1 MSAAAARPAATG
13 FVDLHCH
20 STASDGTYTPTQVV
34 DLAKRNGLTAIALTD
49 HDTVAGC
56 AEAAA
61 RAEDIGIDFLP
72 GIEISAAYPHPG
84 TLHLLG
90 YGIDPAS
97 PGLASLSADLIA
109 GRDNRNPKIIARLQD
124 LGRDITMAEVEAEA
138 KGGVVG
144 RPHIAAVLLK
154 KGYVNTIKQAFDV
167 YLAPGGSAFFDKE
180 RLRPSEA
187 IARIRQSGGV
197 AVLAHPG
204 QLRTT
209 NPAELD
215 RVVKNLVDVGLS
227 GIETLHSDH
236 SDAQVAAFEALAAKY
251 DLLRTGGSDF
261 HGGNKP
267 TISLGMAGKRR
278 VPRAYYD
285 ELLAVRVTPMNTDG
299 RG

>member
-1 MSAAAARPAATG
+1 MSVAADSIADAG

-20 STASDGTYTPTQVV
+20 STASDGTFTPTQVI
-34 DLAKRNGLTAIALTD
+34 DLARRNGLTAIALTD

-56 AEAAA
+56 EEAGRRAAEV
-61 RAEDIGIDFLP
+61 GIDFLP
-72 GIEISAAYPHPG
+72 GIEISAAFPHPG

-90 YGIDPAS
+90 YGIDRRSPA
-97 PGLASLSADLIA
+97 LASLSTDLLA
-109 GRDNRNPKIIARLQD
+109 GRDDRNPKIIARLQE

-138 KGGVVG
+138 KGGVIG

-180 RLRPSEA
+180 RLDSRDA
-187 IARIRQSGGV
+187 IARIRQSGGM
-197 AVLAHPG
+197 AVLAHPV

-209 NPAELD
+209 NSAELD
-215 RVVKNLVDVGLS
+215 RVVKSLVDQGLA

-236 SDAQVAAFEALAAKY
+236 NDVQIAAFEALAAKY
-251 DLLRTGGSDF
+251 NLLRTGGSDF

-267 TISLGMAGKRR
+267 TITLGYAGKRR
-278 VPRAYYD
+278 VPRALFDALKQGLAAD
-285 ELLAVRVTPMNTDG
+285 E